1 MDMDTGL
8 DTTDTVWDTHTTD
21 SPTVAMPMLVTTM
34 PTQLV
39 LSTLPSVP
47 PMPSQQ
53 LSQMPMLM
61 LTMDTMV
68 MDMATVDTMVM
79 DMVMDTDMLVMVMDM
94 AMDMDTMVM
103 ASKSRSNITTR
114 KQLP

>member
-1 MDMDTGL
+1 MDTGL
-8 DTTDTVWDTHTTD
+8 DTTDTVWDTPTTD
-21 SPTVAMPMLVTTM
+21 SPTVVMPMLVTTM

-53 LSQMPMLM
+53 PTLM

>member
-1 MDMDTGL
+1 M
-8 DTTDTVWDTHTTD
+8 
-21 SPTVAMPMLVTTM
+21 PMPMLTTM
-34 PTQLV
+34 V
-39 LSTLPSVP
+39 LDTLDIDFMDMVMDTPVLDTDMVLDTLDIILASVA
-47 PMPSQQ
+47 PMPSQR
-53 LSQMPMLM
+53 PMLM